1 MAMVNTFSGKLLKVS
16 LFQGFSRLDFL
27 DIVEHTPLDFHT
39 FKPRAMMIERD
50 TEVEHLCLVLE
61 GEVEIEMESPEHT
74 YLYRERLHAPF
85 VVELET
91 LFGLHNRYTHTL
103 RALTS
108 VQMVRIDKQSVRTL
122 LSRYPTFQINY
133 YNQLS
138 TQAQNMRRWLWAKQ
152 PSDLRARFRL
162 FLQQRSV
169 KLIGEKFL
177 RIKMTD
183 LADELG
189 ATRLRVSQMLGELT
203 DLGALRFSRGN
214 IFIHRLENI

>member
-1 MAMVNTFSGKLLKVS
+1 MVNTFSGKLLNVS

-39 FKPRAMMIERD
+39 FKPRAVMIERG
-50 TEVEHLCLVLE
+50 TEVEHLCLVLN
-61 GEVEIEMESPEHT
+61 GEVEAETESPDHT

-85 VVELET
+85 VVEMEN
-91 LFGLHNRYTHTL
+91 LFGLHNRYTHSL
-103 RALTS
+103 RALTT
-108 VQMVRIDKQSVRTL
+108 VQMVTIDKQSVRVL
-122 LSRYPTFQINY
+122 LQRYPTFQINF

-138 TQAQNMRRWLWAKQ
+138 TRVQNSRKWLWVKQ
-152 PSDLRARFRL
+152 PSDLQARFRL

-169 KLIGEKFL
+169 RLIGEKFL

-183 LADELG
+183 LAEELG
-189 ATRLRVSQMLGELT
+189 TTRLRVSQMLGQLSEK
-203 DLGALRFSRGN
+203 GALRFSRGN